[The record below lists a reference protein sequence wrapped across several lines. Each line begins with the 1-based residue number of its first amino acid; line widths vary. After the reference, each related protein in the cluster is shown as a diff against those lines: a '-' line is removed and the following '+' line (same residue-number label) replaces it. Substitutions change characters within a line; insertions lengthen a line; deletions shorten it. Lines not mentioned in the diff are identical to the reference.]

1 MSRDIQKSVFFTEAT
16 SVFLAAFIFLKIFS
30 LLKLR
35 FDEMLMI
42 LSSIN
47 GLMSMAAV
55 GLGFAGI
62 FGLMRG
68 RKVGG
73 YLSLLSV
80 TLGIV
85 PDLWYML
92 KAFFLSQNGMGEFS
106 LPILLAVLGFLTM
119 ILVFKMSL
127 DLNVS
132 ADTQIFASNVKE
144 SVSSKSL
151 YTIEVDNVTKKYFLG
166 PNVVSALN
174 GISLK
179 IRKGEFVS
187 IMGPSGSGKSTLLN
201 LIGALDK
208 PTSGKVLIDGVDIS
222 RLDDEKLAKLRN
234 EKIGFVFQAYNLIT
248 RSTVK
253 RNMELPA
260 LVKGY
265 PKEERMRRI
274 KELLSIV
281 GLSDKLYRKPKTLSG
296 GEQQRIAIARAL
308 INDPE
313 IVLADEPTGNVDS
326 KTGHVIMSFFRKLNK
341 ERGTTIVIV
350 THDPEVAQMTD
361 RIVYIRD
368 GRTFKEE
375 YPRGFPHEK
384 REETR
389 CGINY
394 SSFPNLNS
402 NRNIPCQRYG
412 IRRIQG

>member
-1 MSRDIQKSVFFTEAT
+1 MSRDIQKGIFFTEAT

-30 LLKLR
+30 LLKLP
-35 FDEMLMI
+35 FDEILMI
-42 LSSIN
+42 LSRMN
-47 GLMSMAAV
+47 GVISMAAI

-62 FGLMRG
+62 CGLMMR

-92 KAFFLSQNGMGEFS
+92 KGFFSSQSSMEEFT
-106 LPILLAVLGFLTM
+106 LPIVLTILGVLTI
-119 ILVFKMSL
+119 ILVFKISP
-127 DLNVS
+127 DSNVS
-132 ADTQIFASNVKE
+132 ANPEIFASNVKE
-144 SVSSKSL
+144 SASSKRN

-201 LIGALDK
+201 LIGALDR

-234 EKIGFVFQAYNLIT
+234 EKIGFVFQAYNLIA

-281 GLSDKLYRKPKTLSG
+281 GLSDKMYRKPKTLSG

-326 KTGHVIMSFFRKLNK
+326 KAGHVIMSFFRKLNK
-341 ERGTTIVIV
+341 ERGTTIVVV

-368 GRTFKEE
+368 GKIFREE
-375 YPRGFPHEK
+375 YPRG
-384 REETR
+384 
-389 CGINY
+389 I
-394 SSFPNLNS
+394 SA
-402 NRNIPCQRYG
+402 
-412 IRRIQG
+412 